1 MTAILNPPTD
11 IKLTIASEY
20 VEQVLLHL
28 IQMKASFSVQYVDK
42 DETESI
48 STTQPLAYASSKRNN
63 FGVNELDAIIEKELR
78 SNKIPN
84 SVDIA
89 EELGMKPTVFKAW
102 FRKQY
107 DKPFY
112 QYYMEKKMAYASEL
126 LKKGI
131 RATTISEQLGYSHPI
146 KFNKM
151 FQKHFGITPK
161 KYQLSHDRARRA

>member
-11 IKLTIASEY
+11 IKLTIASEH
-20 VEQVLLHL
+20 VEQVLLCL

-48 STTQPLAYASSKRNN
+48 STTQPLAYASLKRNN
-63 FGVNELDAIIEKELR
+63 FGVNELDAIIEKALR
-78 SNKIPN
+78 SNKIP
-84 SVDIA
+84 SSADIA

-112 QYYMEKKMAYASEL
+112 QYYVEKKMAYASEL
-126 LKKGI
+126 LKEGKEQ
-131 RATTISEQLGYSHPI
+131 RLFQNYSATHIPSNSI
-146 KFNKM
+146 KCSRSILELRLRSIN
-151 FQKHFGITPK
+151 
-161 KYQLSHDRARRA
+161 